1 MNKIKQFLKK
11 IEDFLYDLYGF
22 DKHMKKLIL
31 AVLLPAFS
39 FGQLTSSGDG
49 IDVDLVYAGTTAN
62 ASLPLNKVQVN
73 DTIIVKLQLDNLSQK
88 AITYVHVDVQYNIN
102 AYQRVDFTFNVPTGA
117 QTSNGNWS
125 GNGMKWTPN
134 PNYDLNDLWAQWST
148 QGGSYNEVAGWEVD
162 HVEAI
167 STTGITGNY
176 ATLYFKVKDAGAN
189 HDYTDN
195 IIVTMARVT
204 DNSSDL
210 NGDGVNDEYVF
221 PVGKVRG
228 YDVMSIT
235 HTPLEDLDSN
245 IYVQVDANANL
256 DITKVGVVVQ
266 KNGTPVSNNLYFD
279 AGGQIN
285 ITEYITSSTDN
296 YTLDFVTSLSATE
309 WEALMD
315 NVITISDVTLTL
327 SELGKYGHGDI
338 GTVFTTGIQ
347 YSQVDSNE
355 DRDLTPQDAYN
366 LLGHVMGTLNVIP
379 DDGTGIFNNTFKP
392 MKKADYNS
400 WSIYK
405 FKNQQNMPNS
415 SVVHPIT
422 VDFTQSSYTEDF
434 KIAFIGDP
442 NGSHSSPVDGTDA
455 SSLTARS
462 NNYTVLSAPQMS
474 YGQQIMAD
482 GIIQGEWSTA
492 IEDGRVVATLK
503 LNSTEVTALQ
513 LKVDY
518 DNTVLTFDEA
528 VFNTGNTVTNFAS
541 ETNGRVN
548 LGSIEQNGGEIE
560 TGEVFKVYFSGNVTS
575 PVGLVSIFNT
585 DAANT
590 DGQRLILNLQ

>member
-1 MNKIKQFLKK
+1 MKK
-11 IEDFLYDLYGF
+11 ILLLLT
-22 DKHMKKLIL
+22 LIPTL
-31 AVLLPAFS
+31 AL
-39 FGQLTSSGDG
+39 GQLSSSTDG
-49 IDVDLVYAGTTAN
+49 VDIDLVYSGTTDDAN
-62 ASLPLNKVQVN
+62 KLLSKVQVN
-73 DTIIVKLQLDNLSQK
+73 DTIVVKLKLDNLSSTNS
-88 AITYVHVDVQYNIN
+88 ITYVHVDVQYNVN
-102 AYQRVDFTFNVPTGA
+102 AYARVDYSFNVPSGA

-125 GNGMKWTPN
+125 GNGMKWSVN
-134 PNYDLNDLWAQWST
+134 PNYDANDLWAQWST

-167 STTGITGNY
+167 ATSNITGNY

-189 HDYTDN
+189 HSYTDN
-195 IIVTMARVT
+195 IVMTMARVT
-204 DNSSDL
+204 DNSGTS
-210 NGDGVNDEYVF
+210 EYVYG
-221 PVGKVRG
+221 VGKVRG
-228 YDVMSIT
+228 YPTMAIT
-235 HTPLEDLDSN
+235 HIPLEDLDSN
-245 IYVQVDANANL
+245 IYIQADANTNF
-256 DITKVGVVVQ
+256 DVTKVGVVVQ
-266 KNGTPVSNNLYFD
+266 KNGTPISNNLYFD
-279 AGGQIN
+279 SGGQIN
-285 ITEYITSSTDN
+285 VTEYITTTSDN
-296 YTLDFVTSLSATE
+296 YTLDFVTSYSPTE

-327 SELGKYGHGDI
+327 QELGKYGHGNV

-347 YSQVDSNE
+347 YSAVDSNE

-366 LLGHVMGTLNVIP
+366 LLGHVMGTLDVIP

-405 FKNQQNMPNS
+405 FKNQENMPNS

-434 KIAFIGDP
+434 KFGFIGDP

-455 SSLTARS
+455 SSLVAKVF
-462 NNYTVLSAPQMS
+462 NASAVN
-474 YGQQIMAD
+474 YGQAIQAD
-482 GIIQGEWSTA
+482 GFIQGEWSTA
-492 IEDGRVVATLK
+492 IEDGKVVATLR
-503 LNSTEVTALQ
+503 LLSTEVSALQ

-518 DNTVLTFDEA
+518 DNTILTFDEA

-560 TGEVFKVYFSGNVTS
+560 TGEVFKVYFTGNVTS

-585 DAANT
+585 DAANV
-590 DGQRLILNLQ
+590 DGNRLILNLQ

>member
-1 MNKIKQFLKK
+1 MKK
-11 IEDFLYDLYGF
+11 ILLLLT
-22 DKHMKKLIL
+22 LIPTL
-31 AVLLPAFS
+31 AL
-39 FGQLTSSGDG
+39 GQLSSSTDG
-49 IDVDLVYAGTTAN
+49 VDIDLLYSGTTDDAN
-62 ASLPLNKVQVN
+62 KDLSKVQVN
-73 DTIIVKLQLDNLSQK
+73 DTIVVKLKLDNLSSTNS
-88 AITYVHVDVQYNIN
+88 ITYVHVDVQYNVN
-102 AYQRVDFTFNVPTGA
+102 AYARVDYSFNVPSGA

-125 GNGMKWTPN
+125 GNGMKWSVN
-134 PNYDLNDLWAQWST
+134 PNYDANDLWAQWST

-167 STTGITGNY
+167 ATSNITGNY

-189 HDYTDN
+189 HSYTDN
-195 IIVTMARVT
+195 IALTMARVT
-204 DNSSDL
+204 DNSGTS
-210 NGDGVNDEYVF
+210 EYVYG
-221 PVGKVRG
+221 VGKVRG
-228 YDVMSIT
+228 YPTMAIT
-235 HTPLEDLDSN
+235 HIPLEDLDSN
-245 IYVQVDANANL
+245 IYIQADANTNF
-256 DITKVGVVVQ
+256 DVTKVGVVVQ
-266 KNGTPVSNNLYFD
+266 KNGTPISNNLYFD
-279 AGGQIN
+279 SGGQIN
-285 ITEYITSSTDN
+285 VTEYITTSTDN
-296 YTLDFVTSLSATE
+296 YTLDFVTSYSPTE

-327 SELGKYGHGDI
+327 QELGKYGHGNV

-347 YSQVDSNE
+347 YSAVDSNE

-366 LLGHVMGTLNVIP
+366 LLGHVMGTLDVIP

-405 FKNQQNMPNS
+405 FKNQENMPNS

-434 KIAFIGDP
+434 KFGFIGDP

-455 SSLTARS
+455 SSLTAKS
-462 NNYTVLSAPQMS
+462 YS
-474 YGQQIMAD
+474 YGQAIKAD
-482 GIIQGEWSTA
+482 GFIQGEWSTA
-492 IEDGRVVATLK
+492 IEDGKVVATLR
-503 LNSTEVTALQ
+503 LLSTDVSALQ

-560 TGEVFKVYFSGNVTS
+560 TGEVFKVYFTGNVTS

-585 DAANT
+585 DAANV
-590 DGQRLILNLQ
+590 DGNRLILNLQ

>member
-1 MNKIKQFLKK
+1 MKKLLEKFKNFLM
-11 IEDFLYDLYGF
+11 DLYQMN
-22 DKHMKKLIL
+22 KHMKIIL
-31 AVLLPAFS
+31 FLLLPIFS

-49 IDVDLVYAGTTAN
+49 IDVDLVYAGTTADAN
-62 ASLPLNKVQVN
+62 KELSKVQVN
-73 DTIIVKLQLDNLSQK
+73 DTIVVKLQLDNLSDK
-88 AITYVHVDVQYNIN
+88 TITYVHVDVQYNVN
-102 AYQRVDFTFNVPTGA
+102 AYQRVDYTFNVPTGA

-125 GNGMKWTPN
+125 GNGMKWSPN

-148 QGGSYNEVAGWEVD
+148 QGGSYQQVAGWEVD
-162 HVEAI
+162 HVEAV
-167 STTGITGNY
+167 STSGITGNY

-204 DNSSDL
+204 DNT
-210 NGDGVNDEYVF
+210 GTAEYVF

-228 YDVMSIT
+228 YDNMSIT

-245 IYVQVDANANL
+245 IYVKADFNQNFDV
-256 DITKVGVVVQ
+256 TKVGVVVQ

-285 ITEYITSSTDN
+285 ITEYVTTSTDN
-296 YTLDFVTSLSATE
+296 YTLDFVTSLSATQ
-309 WEALMD
+309 WESLMD
-315 NVITISDVTLTL
+315 DVITLSDVTLTL
-327 SELGKYGHGDI
+327 NELGQYGHGNA
-338 GTVFTTGIQ
+338 GNVFTTGIQ
-347 YSQVDSNE
+347 YSAVDSDDN
-355 DRDLTPQDAYN
+355 RDLTPQDAYN
-366 LLGHVMGTLNVIP
+366 LLGHVMGVVDIIP
-379 DDGTGIFNNTFKP
+379 DDGTGIFNNSFKP
-392 MKKADYNS
+392 IKKDDYNS

-405 FKNQQNMPNS
+405 FKNNVTEPNS
-415 SVVHPIT
+415 SVVHSLN
-422 VDFTQSSYTEDF
+422 VDFNQSSYTEWF
-434 KIAFIGDP
+434 KFGFIGDA
-442 NGSHSSPVDGTDA
+442 NASFSSPVDGDAA
-455 SSLTARS
+455 SSLTAK
-462 NNYTVLSAPQMS
+462 YS
-474 YGQQIMAD
+474 YRESKKAD

-492 IEDGRVVATLK
+492 IEDNRVVATLR
-503 LNSTEVTALQ
+503 LNSTDVTALQ

-518 DNTVLTFDEA
+518 DNTILTFEEA

-560 TGEVFKVYFSGNVTS
+560 TGDVFKIYFSGNVTS

-590 DGQRLILNLQ
+590 DGNRLILNLQ

>member
-1 MNKIKQFLKK
+1 
-11 IEDFLYDLYGF
+11 
-22 DKHMKKLIL
+22 MKKLLLLLTLIPTL
-31 AVLLPAFS
+31 VL
-39 FGQLTSSGDG
+39 GQLTSSGDG
-49 IDVDLVYAGTTAN
+49 IDVDLVYSGTTADAN
-62 ASLPLNKVQVN
+62 KALNKVQVN
-73 DTIIVKLQLDNLSQK
+73 DTIVVKLNLNNLSSTNS
-88 AITYVHVDVQYNIN
+88 ITYVHVDVQYNIN
-102 AYQRVDFTFNVPTGA
+102 AYQRVDYTFNVPTGA

-125 GNGMKWTPN
+125 GTGMKWSPN

-148 QGGSYNEVAGWEVD
+148 QGGTYQNVAGWEVD

-167 STTGITGNY
+167 STSNISGNY

-204 DNSSDL
+204 DNSS
-210 NGDGVNDEYVF
+210 GTEYVF

-228 YDVMSIT
+228 YDVMSIS

-245 IYVQVDANANL
+245 IYVQVDANTNL
-256 DITKVGVVVQ
+256 DITKIGVVVQ

-296 YTLDFVTSLSATE
+296 YSLDFVTSLSATE

-442 NGSHSSPVDGTDA
+442 NGSHSSSVDGTDA
-455 SSLTARS
+455 SSLTS
-462 NNYTVLSAPQMS
+462 KYS
-474 YGQQIMAD
+474 YRESKKAD

-492 IEDGRVVATLK
+492 LENGRVVATLK

-513 LKVDY
+513 LKIDY
-518 DNTVLTFDEA
+518 DNTILTFEEA

-560 TGEVFKVYFSGNVTS
+560 TGEVFKVYFSGNITS

-590 DGQRLILNLQ
+590 DGKRLILNLQ

>member
-1 MNKIKQFLKK
+1 MKK
-11 IEDFLYDLYGF
+11 ILLLLT
-22 DKHMKKLIL
+22 LIPTL
-31 AVLLPAFS
+31 AL
-39 FGQLTSSGDG
+39 GQLSSSTDG
-49 IDVDLVYAGTTAN
+49 VDIDLVYSGTTDDAN
-62 ASLPLNKVQVN
+62 KLLSKVQVN
-73 DTIIVKLQLDNLSQK
+73 DTIVVKLKLDNLSSTNS
-88 AITYVHVDVQYNIN
+88 ITYVHVDVQYNVN
-102 AYQRVDFTFNVPTGA
+102 AYARVDYSFNVPTGA

-125 GNGMKWTPN
+125 GNGMKWSVN
-134 PNYDLNDLWAQWST
+134 PNYDANDLWAQWST

-167 STTGITGNY
+167 ATSNITGNY

-189 HDYTDN
+189 HSYTDN
-195 IIVTMARVT
+195 IVMTMARVT
-204 DNSSDL
+204 DNSGTS
-210 NGDGVNDEYVF
+210 EYVYG
-221 PVGKVRG
+221 VGKVRG
-228 YDVMSIT
+228 YPTMAIT
-235 HTPLEDLDSN
+235 HIPLEDLDSN
-245 IYVQVDANANL
+245 IYIQADANTNF
-256 DITKVGVVVQ
+256 DVTKVGVVVQ
-266 KNGTPVSNNLYFD
+266 KNGTPISNNLYFD
-279 AGGQIN
+279 SGGQIN
-285 ITEYITSSTDN
+285 VTEYITTSTDN
-296 YTLDFVTSLSATE
+296 YTLDFVTSYSPTE

-327 SELGKYGHGDI
+327 QELGKYGHGNV

-347 YSQVDSNE
+347 YSAVDSNE

-366 LLGHVMGTLNVIP
+366 LLGHVMGTLDVIP

-405 FKNQQNMPNS
+405 FKNQENMPNS

-434 KIAFIGDP
+434 KFGFIGDP

-455 SSLTARS
+455 SSLVAKVF
-462 NNYTVLSAPQMS
+462 NASAVN
-474 YGQQIMAD
+474 YGQAIQAD
-482 GIIQGEWSTA
+482 GFIQGEWSTA
-492 IEDGRVVATLK
+492 IEDGKVVATLR
-503 LNSTEVTALQ
+503 LLSTEVSALQ

-560 TGEVFKVYFSGNVTS
+560 TGEVFKVYFTGNVTS

-585 DAANT
+585 DAANV
-590 DGQRLILNLQ
+590 DGNRLILNLQ

>member
-1 MNKIKQFLKK
+1 
-11 IEDFLYDLYGF
+11 
-22 DKHMKKLIL
+22 MKKLLLLLTLIPTL
-31 AVLLPAFS
+31 AL
-39 FGQLTSSGDG
+39 GQLSSSTDG
-49 IDVDLVYAGTTAN
+49 VDIDLVYSGTTDDAN
-62 ASLPLNKVQVN
+62 KLLSKVQVN
-73 DTIIVKLQLDNLSQK
+73 DTIVVKLKLDNLSSTNS
-88 AITYVHVDVQYNIN
+88 ITYVHVDVQYNTN
-102 AYQRVDFTFNVPTGA
+102 AYARVDYSFNVPTGA

-125 GNGMKWTPN
+125 GNGMKWSVN
-134 PNYDLNDLWAQWST
+134 PNYDANDLWAQWST

-162 HVEAI
+162 HVEAVAT
-167 STTGITGNY
+167 SNITGNY

-189 HDYTDN
+189 HSYTDN
-195 IIVTMARVT
+195 IAMTMARVT
-204 DNSSDL
+204 DNSGTS
-210 NGDGVNDEYVF
+210 EYVYG
-221 PVGKVRG
+221 VGKVRG
-228 YDVMSIT
+228 YPTMSIT
-235 HTPLEDLDSN
+235 HIPLEDLDSN
-245 IYVQVDANANL
+245 IYIQADANTNF
-256 DITKVGVVVQ
+256 DVTKVGVVVQ

-285 ITEYITSSTDN
+285 VTEYITTTSDN
-296 YTLDFVTSLSATE
+296 YTLDFVTSYSATE

-327 SELGKYGHGDI
+327 QELGKYGHGNV

-347 YSQVDSNE
+347 YSAVDSNE

-366 LLGHVMGTLNVIP
+366 LLGHVMGTLDVIP

-405 FKNQQNMPNS
+405 FKNQENMPNS

-434 KIAFIGDP
+434 KFGFIGDP

-455 SSLTARS
+455 SSLVAKVF
-462 NNYTVLSAPQMS
+462 NASAVN
-474 YGQQIMAD
+474 YGQAIQAD
-482 GIIQGEWSTA
+482 GFIQGEWSTA
-492 IEDGRVVATLK
+492 IEDGKVVATLR
-503 LNSTEVTALQ
+503 LLSTEVSALQ

-518 DNTVLTFDEA
+518 DNTILTFDEA

-560 TGEVFKVYFSGNVTS
+560 TGEVFKVYFTGNVTS

-585 DAANT
+585 DAANV
-590 DGQRLILNLQ
+590 DGNRLILNLQ

>member
-1 MNKIKQFLKK
+1 MNKIKQFFKK
-11 IEDFLYDLYGF
+11 IEDFLYDLYEF
-22 DKHMKKLIL
+22 DKHMKKLVLIL
-31 AVLLPAFS
+31 LLPAFS

-62 ASLPLNKVQVN
+62 ASLPLSKVQVN

-88 AITYVHVDVQYNIN
+88 TITYVHVDVQYNVN
-102 AYQRVDFTFNVPTGA
+102 AYSRVDYSFNVPTNA

-125 GNGMKWTPN
+125 GNGMKWSPN

-148 QGGSYNEVAGWEVD
+148 QGGSYQQVAGWEVD
-162 HVEAI
+162 HVEAV
-167 STTGITGNY
+167 SLSGITGNY
-176 ATLYFKVKDAGAN
+176 ATLHFKVKDAGAN

-195 IIVTMARVT
+195 IIITMARVT
-204 DNSSDL
+204 DNT
-210 NGDGVNDEYVF
+210 GTAEYVF

-228 YDVMSIT
+228 YDVMAIT
-235 HTPLEDLDSN
+235 HIPLEDLDSN
-245 IYVQVDANANL
+245 IYIQATANSNF
-256 DITKVGVVVQ
+256 DVTKVGVVVQ

-279 AGGQIN
+279 SGGQIN
-285 ITEYITSSTDN
+285 VTEYITTSTDS
-296 YTLDFVTSLSATE
+296 YTLDFVTSYSATE
-309 WEALMD
+309 WEALLD

-327 SELGKYGHGDI
+327 NELGQYGHGNA
-338 GTVFTTGIQ
+338 GNVFTTGIQ
-347 YSQVDSNE
+347 YSAVDSDNN
-355 DRDLTPQDAYN
+355 RDLTPQDAYN
-366 LLGHVMGTLNVIP
+366 LLGHVMGSVDIIP
-379 DDGTGIFNNTFKP
+379 DDGTGIFNNSFNP
-392 MKKADYNS
+392 IKKADYDS

-405 FKNQQNMPNS
+405 FKNNVAEPNH
-415 SVVHPIT
+415 SVVQPIT
-422 VDFTQSSYTEDF
+422 VDFNQSTYTENF
-434 KIAFIGDP
+434 KFGFIGDA
-442 NGSHSSPVDGTDA
+442 NGSHSSPVEGNAA

-462 NNYTVLSAPQMS
+462 NNNYTVSSAPLMS
-474 YGQQIMAD
+474 YGQQVLAD

-492 IEDGRVVATLK
+492 IEDGRVVATLR
-503 LNSTEVTALQ
+503 LLSNDVTALQ

-518 DNTVLTFDEA
+518 DNTVLTFEEA

-560 TGEVFKVYFSGNVTS
+560 TGDVFKIYFSGNVTS

-590 DGQRLILNLQ
+590 DGYRLILNLQ